1 MRGEMVETDWLS
13 KFGIQSAEKTNSYKE
28 KIRVELPDV
37 SNGWEIDM
45 VAIQSGI
52 HFSEFELPVK

>member
-1 MRGEMVETDWLS
+1 MVETDWLY
-13 KFGIQSAEKTNSYKE
+13 KFGIQSAEKINSYNE
-28 KIRVELPDV
+28 KIIAELPKDV

-45 VAIQSGI
+45 VAIRSGI